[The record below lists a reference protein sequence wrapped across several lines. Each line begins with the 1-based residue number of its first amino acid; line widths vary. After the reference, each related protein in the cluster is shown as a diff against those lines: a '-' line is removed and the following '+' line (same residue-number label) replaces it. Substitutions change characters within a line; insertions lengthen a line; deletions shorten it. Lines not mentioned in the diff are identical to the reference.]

1 MLATYRTMHFVYV
14 QWLRK
19 RSKTASGVDGVFAF
33 SLIIF
38 INSLSLLGLISP
50 ATIDFIMSQ
59 SKLVVC
65 TSGIVISIAIVILNQ
80 ICLGDRSKY
89 INNVKFVL
97 NTKSQKILLKMTLL
111 WLFGS
116 IFMFFYIIFLIADS

>member
-65 TSGIVISIAIVILNQ
+65 TSVIVISIAIVILNQ

-97 NTKSQKILLKMTLL
+97 NKKSQKILLKMTLL

>member
-19 RSKTASGVDGVFAF
+19 RSKTANGADGVFAF
-33 SLIIF
+33 SLIIL
-38 INSLSLLGLISP
+38 INSLSLLGLVSP
-50 ATIDFIMSQ
+50 ASIDFIMSQ

-65 TSGIVISIAIVILNQ
+65 TSGIVISIAIVVLNQ
-80 ICLGDRSKY
+80 ICLGDRTKY

-97 NTKSQKILLKMTLL
+97 NKKSQKILLKMTLL

>member
-1 MLATYRTMHFVYV
+1 MHFVYV

-97 NTKSQKILLKMTLL
+97 NKKSQKILLKMTLL

>member
-38 INSLSLLGLISP
+38 INSVSLLGLISP

-65 TSGIVISIAIVILNQ
+65 TSGIVISIAIVISNQ

-97 NTKSQKILLKMTLL
+97 NKKSQKILLKMTLL

>member
-97 NTKSQKILLKMTLL
+97 NKKSQTILLKMTLL

>member
-97 NTKSQKILLKMTLL
+97 NKKSQKILLKMTLL

>member
-97 NTKSQKILLKMTLL
+97 NKKSQKILLKTTLL

>member
-65 TSGIVISIAIVILNQ
+65 TSGIFISIAIVILNQ

-97 NTKSQKILLKMTLL
+97 NKKSQKILLKMTLL

>member
-80 ICLGDRSKY
+80 ICLGDRTKY

-97 NTKSQKILLKMTLL
+97 NKKSQKILLKMTLL

>member
-14 QWLRK
+14 KWLRK

-33 SLIIF
+33 SLIIL
-38 INSLSLLGLISP
+38 INSLSLLGLVSP

-65 TSGIVISIAIVILNQ
+65 TSGIVISIAIVMLNQ
-80 ICLGDRSKY
+80 ICLGDRTKY

-97 NTKSQKILLKMTLL
+97 KKKSQKILLKMTLL

>member
-97 NTKSQKILLKMTLL
+97 NKKSQKILLKMTLL

-116 IFMFFYIIFLIADS
+116 IFMFFILYF

>member
-1 MLATYRTMHFVYV
+1 MLATYRTMHFLYV

-97 NTKSQKILLKMTLL
+97 NKKSQKILLKMTLL

>member
-1 MLATYRTMHFVYV
+1 MLATYGTMHFVYV

-97 NTKSQKILLKMTLL
+97 NKKSQKILLKMTLL

-116 IFMFFYIIFLIADS
+116 IFMFFLYYIFNS

>member
-97 NTKSQKILLKMTLL
+97 NKKSQKILLKMTLL

-116 IFMFFYIIFLIADS
+116 IFMFFYIIFLIS

>member
-14 QWLRK
+14 QSLRK

-65 TSGIVISIAIVILNQ
+65 TSGIVISIAIVISNQ

-97 NTKSQKILLKMTLL
+97 NKKSQKILLKMTLL